1 MYDTESDA
9 GYVPDAEM
17 IDVDEEDELADEEA
31 KVELLALDDTKLVKH
46 NDPEAVADDELEADV
61 ELVAG
66 PAVVDEEDGLD

>member
-17 IDVDEEDELADEEA
+17 IDVDEDDELADEEA
-31 KVELLALDDTKLVKH
+31 EEELLSLDDAKLVRH
-46 NDPEAVADDELEADV
+46 NDPAAVADDELEADV
-61 ELVAG
+61 EQVAG